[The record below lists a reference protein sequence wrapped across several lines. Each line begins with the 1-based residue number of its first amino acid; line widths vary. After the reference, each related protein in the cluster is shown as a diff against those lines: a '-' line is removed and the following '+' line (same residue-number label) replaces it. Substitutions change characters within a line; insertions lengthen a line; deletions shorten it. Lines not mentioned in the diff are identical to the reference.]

1 MGSAAA
7 FSSPPPATF
16 TRQPN
21 RSSRV
26 QPIPTGV
33 TGSTSTREAEFVSVG
48 EVARRLAVAPRTVV
62 RAVERGEL
70 RGVRLGERGHWR
82 IAREDVRRLLG
93 EEGT

>member
-7 FSSPPPATF
+7 FSSPPGHPS
-16 TRQPN
+16 N
-21 RSSRV
+21 RPWWFR
-26 QPIPTGV
+26 PIPPLV
-33 TGSTSTREAEFVSVG
+33 TGSTPTREAEFISVG

-82 IAREDVRRLLG
+82 IAREDVRRLLR
-93 EEGT
+93 EEET